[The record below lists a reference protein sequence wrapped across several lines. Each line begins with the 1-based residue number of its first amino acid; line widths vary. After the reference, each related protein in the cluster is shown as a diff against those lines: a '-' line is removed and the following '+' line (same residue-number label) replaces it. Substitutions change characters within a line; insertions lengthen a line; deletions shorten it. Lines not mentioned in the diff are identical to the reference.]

1 MYDLFFSSGTG
12 HSLMVLAFVIG
23 IGLLLAKIKVKGV
36 SFGSAWI
43 LAVGIL
49 FSVLGVR
56 TDALFL
62 HFLKEFGLILFVFS
76 IGLQVG
82 PAFFHS
88 FRKDGL
94 RFTLLALL
102 LVLVAV
108 GCVFAIQAATGS
120 DLPSLVGSMT
130 GAVTNTPGLGTAQQ
144 TYYDTVHGTFLA
156 EVHQPVVSSRIA
168 NAFAVAYPIGVI
180 AILFVIVLLR
190 ILFRVDTKAERI
202 RMDDGVDTDKAVITR
217 TFIAENPA
225 IIGLTLDQVSGMVGG
240 DFAVSSVERGKELL
254 PVTDNPVLAA
264 GDRVTIDLNA
274 RDEPRLCIVFG
285 GESPGETARASRRPG
300 ALVSER
306 LVITKSSLNGK
317 RLGEMETAK
326 HHVTVVRII
335 RSGVN
340 LVARDNLRLQL
351 GDTLKVIGT
360 KEDLA
365 DFAEYVGNS
374 STALETPN
382 LIPIFIGIG
391 LGIVFGAIPLKFPGL
406 PHPAR
411 LGIAG
416 GTLLTAILIGHFG
429 PRWKITTYTTAS
441 ANRMLREVGL
451 ALLLA
456 TVGLS
461 AGGSFTES
469 FRLFGGVWILN
480 ALLIAFVPAFVT
492 GVVARLAFKM
502 NFYEICGLLTG
513 ATTNT
518 YALDFCRENY
528 GSDHAAVGFATVY
541 PVALFL
547 QVLAAQVLILI
558 SCA

>member
-49 FSVLGVR
+49 FSALGVR
-56 TDALFL
+56 TDSLFL

-82 PAFFHS
+82 PAFFQS

-102 LVLVAV
+102 LILIAI
-108 GCVFAIQAATGS
+108 GCVFGIHAATGS
-120 DLPSLVGSMT
+120 DLPSLVGSMS

-156 EVHQPVVSSRIA
+156 EVHQPAVSSRIA

-180 AILFVIVLLR
+180 AILLVIVLLR
-190 ILFRVDTKAERI
+190 LLLRVDVKAERI
-202 RMDDGVDTDKAVITR
+202 RMDDGVDTEKAVITR
-217 TFIAENPA
+217 TFVVGNPA
-225 IIGLTLDQVSGMVGG
+225 VAGLPLDQVSAKVGG
-240 DFAVSSVERGKELL
+240 EFAVSALERGKRQI
-254 PVTDNPVLAA
+254 PVVDNPVLEA
-264 GDRVTIDLNA
+264 GDRITIDLRA
-274 RDEPRLCIVFG
+274 RDEHRLCIVFG
-285 GESPGETARASRRPG
+285 GEETKESASSTLPTG
-300 ALVSER
+300 SLVSER
-306 LVITKSSLNGK
+306 VVITNASLNGK
-317 RLGEMETAK
+317 RLGETEAVRR
-326 HHVTVVRII
+326 HVTVVRII
-335 RSGVN
+335 RSGVS
-340 LVARDNLRLQL
+340 LVARDNLRIQM

-365 DFAEYVGNS
+365 RFAEYVGNS

-416 GTLLTAILIGHFG
+416 GTLLIAILIGHFG

-461 AGGSFTES
+461 AGGSFVES
-469 FRLFGGVWILN
+469 YRIFGGNWILS
-480 ALLIAFVPAFVT
+480 ALLIAFLPAFIT
-492 GVVARLAFKM
+492 GLVARLAFKM

-513 ATTNT
+513 ATTNS
-518 YALDFCRENY
+518 YALDFCRETY
-528 GSDHAAVGFATVY
+528 GSDHATVGFATVY

-547 QVLAAQVLILI
+547 QVLAAQVLILL

>member
-49 FSVLGVR
+49 FSALGVR
-56 TDALFL
+56 TDSLFL

-82 PAFFHS
+82 PAFFQS

-102 LVLVAV
+102 LILIAV
-108 GCVFAIQAATGS
+108 GCVFGIHAATGS
-120 DLPSLVGSMT
+120 DLPSLVGSMS

-156 EVHQPVVSSRIA
+156 EVHQPAVSSRIA
-168 NAFAVAYPIGVI
+168 NAFVVAYPIGVI
-180 AILFVIVLLR
+180 AILLVIVLLR
-190 ILFRVDTKAERI
+190 LLLRVDVKAERI
-202 RMDDGVDTDKAVITR
+202 RMDDGVDTEKAVITR
-217 TFIAENPA
+217 TFVVGNPA
-225 IIGLTLDQVSGMVGG
+225 VAGLPLDQVSAKVGG
-240 DFAVSSVERGKELL
+240 EFAVSALERGKRQI
-254 PVTDNPVLAA
+254 PVVDNPVLEA
-264 GDRVTIDLNA
+264 GDRITIDLRA
-274 RDEPRLCIVFG
+274 RDEHRLCIVFG
-285 GESPGETARASRRPG
+285 GEETQESASSTLPTG
-300 ALVSER
+300 SLVSER
-306 LVITKSSLNGK
+306 VVITNASLNGK
-317 RLGEMETAK
+317 RLGETEAVRR
-326 HHVTVVRII
+326 HVTVVRII
-335 RSGVN
+335 RSGVS
-340 LVARDNLRLQL
+340 LVARDNLRIQM

-365 DFAEYVGNS
+365 RFAEYVGNS

-416 GTLLTAILIGHFG
+416 GTLLIAILIGHFG

-461 AGGSFTES
+461 AGGSFVES
-469 FRLFGGVWILN
+469 FRIFGGNWILS
-480 ALLIAFVPAFVT
+480 ALLIAFLPAFIT
-492 GVVARLAFKM
+492 GLVARLAFKM

-513 ATTNT
+513 ATTNS
-518 YALDFCRENY
+518 YALDFCRETY
-528 GSDHAAVGFATVY
+528 GSDHATVGFATVY

-547 QVLAAQVLILI
+547 QVLAAQVLILL